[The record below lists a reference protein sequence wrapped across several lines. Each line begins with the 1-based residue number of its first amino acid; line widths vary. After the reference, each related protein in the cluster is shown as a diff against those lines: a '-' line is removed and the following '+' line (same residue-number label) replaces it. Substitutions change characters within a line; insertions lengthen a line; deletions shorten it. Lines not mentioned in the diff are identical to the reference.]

1 MMPTELMWA
10 LSVLWLVGMASGVYI
25 LVHLDDNQ
33 TIYYMIKD
41 PDELTDEQLENVIGG
56 ASREVFLNWA
66 ADIYNAHRKKQYD
79 KKTNEERKWT
89 RND

>member
-1 MMPTELMWA
+1 
-10 LSVLWLVGMASGVYI
+10 
-25 LVHLDDNQ
+25 
-33 TIYYMIKD
+33 MIKD